1 MVEQTACAVVAR
13 QCLRC
18 MTSRLLE
25 PGDGTD
31 GGTIGVLDPQGA
43 AAKPKEVVAA
53 AIQIFKVLDI
63 HDVAG
68 REELL
73 VAQSHRSRTCRQV
86 QAEACPVPDRP
97 ACPG

>member
-1 MVEQTACAVVAR
+1 MTH

-25 PGDGTD
+25 PGDGAY
-31 GGTIGVLDPQGA
+31 GRAVGVLDLQGA

-53 AIQIFKVLDI
+53 TIQILEILDI

-73 VAQSHRSRTCRQV
+73 VAR
-86 QAEACPVPDRP
+86 
-97 ACPG
+97 

>member
-18 MTSRLLE
+18 LAPWLLE
-25 PGDGTD
+25 PGDGAD
-31 GGTIGVLDPQGA
+31 GGAVGVLDLQGA

-53 AIQIFKVLDI
+53 AIQIFEILDI

-73 VAQSHRSRTCRQV
+73 VARKV
-86 QAEACPVPDRP
+86 LVGNGIQADDVKAMPL
-97 ACPG
+97 